1 MELYNVL
8 KSLNVDELK
17 TVKKIATDLI
27 KEKQPKKV
35 SKTRE
40 DKIKEVHT
48 KLKTN
53 TYGFNYHELM
63 YAFEIICRNYSYPI
77 TVNLKNE
84 IAFVKRA
91 FGEKPKEGF
100 GEYEIEIITRY
111 VFSYSQLYKSETYPY
126 PTLKGLSQPWIIN
139 KIKNLVDIDNSK
151 KQITELSNE
160 VF

>member
-8 KSLNVDELK
+8 KSLNVEELK

-35 SKTRE
+35 SKTRD
-40 DKIKEVHT
+40 DKIKEVHQ
-48 KLKTN
+48 KLKSE

-63 YAFEIICRNYSYPI
+63 YAFEIICRNYSYPV

-84 IAFVKRA
+84 IAFIKRA

-100 GEYEIEIITRY
+100 GKYEIDIMTRY
-111 VFSYSQLYKSETYPY
+111 IFSYSNLYKSETYPY
-126 PTLKGLSQPWIIN
+126 PTLKGLGQSWIIN
-139 KIKNLVDIDNSK
+139 KMKNLVDIDNSK
-151 KQITELSNE
+151 APISELSNE

>member
-40 DKIKEVHT
+40 DKIKEVYLR
-48 KLKTN
+48 LKN
-53 TYGFNYHELM
+53 EDYGFNYHELM
-63 YAFEIICRNYSYPI
+63 YAFEIICRHHSYPVTI
-77 TVNLKNE
+77 NLKNE

-91 FGEKPKEGF
+91 FGEKPKAGF
-100 GEYEIEIITRY
+100 GRYEIEIITRY

-126 PTLKGLSQPWIIN
+126 PTLKGLGQSWIIN

-151 KQITELSNE
+151 KEITELSNE

>member
-35 SKTRE
+35 SKTRD
-40 DKIKEVHT
+40 DKIKEVHQ
-48 KLKTN
+48 KLKSE

-63 YAFEIICRNYSYPI
+63 YAFEIICRNYSYPV

-84 IAFVKRA
+84 IAFIKRA
-91 FGEKPKEGF
+91 FGEKF
-100 GEYEIEIITRY
+100 
-111 VFSYSQLYKSETYPY
+111 
-126 PTLKGLSQPWIIN
+126 LKIF
-139 KIKNLVDIDNSK
+139 KNY
-151 KQITELSNE
+151 
-160 VF
+160 